1 MINEFKILRKDG
13 WRINP
18 DDVHVTKLLEQ
29 ILENDGHCPSHPHNR
44 VGHDQCPCSAYLQ
57 LDTCYCGLYVKE
69 KNKNNNS
76 EHKPIQNFSSYG
88 GC

>member
-1 MINEFKILRKDG
+1 MKDFRIYRRPG
-13 WRINP
+13 WRLNP
-18 DDVHVTKLLEQ
+18 DDKKINELIVKLFES
-29 ILENDGHCPSHPHNR
+29 DGVCPTTVHNR
-44 VGHDQCPCSAYLQ
+44 IGHNQCPCSAYLQ

-69 KNKNNNS
+69 NSNENNS